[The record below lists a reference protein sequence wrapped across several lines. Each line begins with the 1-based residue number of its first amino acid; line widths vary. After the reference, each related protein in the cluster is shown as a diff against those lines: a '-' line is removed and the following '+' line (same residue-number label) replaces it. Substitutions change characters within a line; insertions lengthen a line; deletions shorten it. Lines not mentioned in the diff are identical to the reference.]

1 VSKDGLVAADTGAL
15 AAIQRRDHA
24 ASWRRPNAAIAQM
37 TSAQKL
43 IAEGLVFSSKAG
55 NKPSKDG

>member
-24 ASWRRPNAAIAQM
+24 SLMA
-37 TSAQKL
+37 TSKRCHEADD
-43 IAEGLVFSSKAG
+43 VSTKADRG
-55 NKPSKDG
+55 RLGIFIESGQ